1 MTTRSRSI
9 SQIVNEQVK
18 KWELGHR
25 TPLQQATKPVITIS
39 RQPGSKGRR
48 VAGLLADR
56 YGLDLYS
63 SNIITE
69 VAKLANMSQRVV
81 STLDERG
88 RSLVDDIF
96 AEVARHSHMASA
108 EFLKHLVQ
116 IIGTIGGH
124 GHAVIIGRGAGF
136 ILPGE
141 ETLMVRIVEP
151 RSMRIRNVM
160 KEFELSLEEAETRV
174 SRAEVDRRQF
184 IHKYFNADI
193 NDPGNY
199 DIVLNMR
206 HLTVDSAAELIR
218 DAWQQKFRSAL

>member
-1 MTTRSRSI
+1 MPTRPRSI

-25 TPLQQATKPVITIS
+25 TPLQQANKPIITIS

-56 YGLDLYS
+56 YNLDLYS

-69 VAKLANMSQRVV
+69 VAKLSNMSQRVV
-81 STLDERG
+81 ETLDERG
-88 RSLVDDIF
+88 RSIVDDIF
-96 AEVARHSHMASA
+96 AEVARHSHMATDD
-108 EFLKHLVQ
+108 FLKHLVQ

-124 GHAVIIGRGAGF
+124 GHAVIIGRGASF

-141 ETLMVRIVEP
+141 ETLMLRIVEP

-160 KEFELSLEEAETRV
+160 KEFDLSREDAEKRI

-184 IHKYFNADI
+184 IHKYFSADI
-193 NDPGNY
+193 NDPINY
-199 DIVLNMR
+199 DMVLNMR
-206 HLTVDSAAELIR
+206 HLTLDSAVELIR
-218 DAWQQKFRSAL
+218 EAWQQKFRAML